1 MPTAGD
7 VITGLSI
14 VAAVGCG
21 LVAGVFFAFSSFV
34 MKALAKLPEN
44 AGLPAMQSINVVVLN
59 PVFLG
64 VFVGTA
70 LVCLVL
76 AALAGLNW
84 DRPDSAWVVAGCLLY
99 IVGTFGVTVFG
110 NVPLN
115 DALAAVQPGDASA
128 SAAWAEYLVRW
139 TRWNHVR
146 TIAAT
151 LAFSCLLLSLLANR
165 LTANA

>member
-64 VFVGTA
+64 VFMGTA
-70 LVCLVL
+70 LVCLGL
-76 AALAGLNW
+76 AVMAGLNW
-84 DRPDSAWVVAGCLLY
+84 DRPGSAWVMAGCLFY

-128 SAAWAEYLVRW
+128 SAAWADYVVRW

-146 TIAAT
+146 TIAGALALACFLLQFIARRAT
-151 LAFSCLLLSLLANR
+151 PI
-165 LTANA
+165 